1 MFQSDKP
8 RSRGFTLVEVMMAAT
23 IIVIGFIGMIEAM
36 AVSST
41 MMAHSRRQLM
51 ATQII
56 NQEMERLR
64 YTDWTTISGL
74 PTASTAMPID
84 RQFWPPWNSLTNYVV
99 NSVVS
104 YNGAWY
110 RCTTAHKNQ
119 VPPNATYWTSVTA
132 EATTDIV
139 IFSGATYT
147 LARTFTSPDPVTNIR
162 EVNFT
167 VTWVVTTSRRSGGT
181 PLTFTYQRS
190 NSAWFG
196 KYGLNLSYQRS

>member
-1 MFQSDKP
+1 MLPPDKP

-36 AVSST
+36 AVAST

-56 NQEMERLR
+56 NQEMEKLR
-64 YTDWTTISGL
+64 YADWPTITGL
-74 PTASTAMPID
+74 PVASTSIAID
-84 RQFWPPWNSLTNYVV
+84 RQFWPPWNAVTSYAV

-104 YNGAWY
+104 YGGAWY
-110 RCTTAHKNQ
+110 RCTTAHTNH

-132 EATTDIV
+132 GATSDIV
-139 IFSGATYT
+139 GFSGATYT
-147 LARTFTSPDPVTNIR
+147 LARTLTNPDPVTNIR

-167 VTWVVTTSRRSGGT
+167 VTWVVTTSRRSGGS

-190 NSAWFG
+190 NSGWFG